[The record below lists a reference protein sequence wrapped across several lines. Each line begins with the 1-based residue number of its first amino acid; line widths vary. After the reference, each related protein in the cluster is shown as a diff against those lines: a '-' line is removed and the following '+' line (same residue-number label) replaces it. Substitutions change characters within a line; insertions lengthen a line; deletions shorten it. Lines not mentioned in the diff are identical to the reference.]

1 MNCSGSELNALPKMT
16 PNNVNKIILSNNKIS
31 GVVNRMFNSLSEL
44 VVLDLSHNVITSIDA
59 HGLYQ
64 LTQLKELD
72 LTRCGLSEAQLE
84 THVFAWAGSI
94 QSLVLDEN
102 RFERV
107 PTSLLNTLNQLKNVS
122 LSRNPMDRLQTS
134 SFAHFAELEAIYL
147 NEMPNLKVVEKFAF
161 VNLPKLKTLEIRDN
175 PRLIHLGGK
184 IFGHNVMNIQ
194 QLFFQNNQIEIIPE
208 ELSKNLPYLVRF
220 KISSLSRII
229 IRKLS

>member
-1 MNCSGSELNALPKMT
+1 MNCSGSELNELPKMT

-107 PTSLLNTLNQLKNVS
+107 TTSLLNTLNQLKNVS
-122 LSRNPMDRLQTS
+122 LSRNPMDRLHTS
-134 SFAHFAELEAIYL
+134 SFAHFAELEAAS
-147 NEMPNLKVVEKFAF
+147 VEAF
-161 VNLPKLKTLEIRDN
+161 EALA
-175 PRLIHLGGK
+175 
-184 IFGHNVMNIQ
+184 
-194 QLFFQNNQIEIIPE
+194 E
-208 ELSKNLPYLVRF
+208 ELSARGAPTALVARC
-220 KISSLSRII
+220 LAAAEDER
-229 IRKLS
+229 R